1 MSMDMDWSE
10 RKHIRVNRNAYAH
23 GGKKARESQSHVRR
37 LSGVFFVF
45 GESYWKERN
54 DL

>member
-23 GGKKARESQSHVRR
+23 GGKKARESQAHYESTVR
-37 LSGVFFVF
+37 GFFVF
-45 GESYWKERN
+45 GES
-54 DL
+54 